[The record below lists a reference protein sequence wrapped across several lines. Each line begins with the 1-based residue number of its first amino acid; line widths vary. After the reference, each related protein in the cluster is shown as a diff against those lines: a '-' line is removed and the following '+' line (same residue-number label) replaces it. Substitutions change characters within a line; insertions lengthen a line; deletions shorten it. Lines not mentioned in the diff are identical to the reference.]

1 MKNNPILDK
10 NLSFISKYN
19 PKLTEK
25 ILKIDS
31 LTKDISFV
39 NTVLGEPNLLYNG
52 EYLHNNYGAEAEAKE
67 IFEKIKTTEFSMN
80 VIYGFGLGYLFQ
92 EFAINSN
99 GLVFVFE
106 PDIGILATTLEVVD
120 FSEELSKKNV
130 FIFNDFDELKKC
142 YLENFIFKSDTSIT
156 FLPSYKKIFEKD
168 LLEFAQRLNLVMGSA
183 IIDNNY
189 IKNKLIPAVKSVC
202 NNIDCLVKEPT
213 LGVFKDIYKDKTALV
228 ISAGPSLDKN
238 LETIKKYRDKVV
250 IFSVGQALRT
260 LLHNDITPDFVGLV
274 ETSNQMAQLESLN
287 TSNINL
293 ILEPLT
299 FNGLHKSKFKNI
311 ISYPSKTSIPN
322 NIWTKIANIDNSK
335 YISSGTVSYMMLYS
349 AYLLGFKDLIL
360 VGQDLAFL
368 DGKCYTKDSQ
378 HQGLTYEYDEKTGSA
393 KVSVENVKDFSES
406 LLGKNRP
413 LDENKKIEIAQKRI
427 ENINKNLCKVNGI
440 KGNQLITTYDYAS
453 FISQFE
459 DFAKEH
465 KNDLNLFNTSLEGAK
480 INGFE
485 DVPLEELLQNKENLE
500 KIDLKANC
508 DYDLQ
513 EIVSK
518 IKLEIDSLG
527 EISKTLN
534 TANSLV
540 HNYDKEFSNR
550 KTVTDTCIKNFKQLM
565 MIYIDFTNTFGKTN
579 DIFRMLQKPYQQ
591 ELDYSL
597 KINNQPTSESINK
610 VYQNLKV
617 YMTSLQK
624 NIDDVKRILET
635 KVKNINEM
643 SNPKS

>member
-19 PKLTEK
+19 SKLTEK

-92 EFAINSN
+92 EFAINSK

-106 PDIGILATTLEVVD
+106 PDIEILATTLEVVD

-142 YLENFIFKSDTSIT
+142 YLENFIFKSDTSIN

-274 ETSNQMAQLESLN
+274 ETSSQMSQLENLD

-299 FNGLHKSKFKNI
+299 YNGLHKSKFKNI

-349 AYLLGFKDLIL
+349 AYLLGFKYLIL

-368 DGKCYTKDSQ
+368 DGKCYTKDTQ
-378 HQGLTYEYDEKTGSA
+378 HKGLTYEYDSKTGSA
-393 KVSVENVKDFSES
+393 KVKVENVKEFSDS
-406 LLGKNRP
+406 LIGKNVKI
-413 LDENKKIEIAQKRI
+413 DENRKIEIAQRRI
-427 ENINKNLCKVNGI
+427 EAINKNLCNVQGI
-440 KGNQLITTYDYAS
+440 KGNQLLTTYDYAS

-480 INGFE
+480 INGFK
-485 DVPLEELLQNKENLE
+485 DVPLEEILQNKENLE
-500 KIDLKANC
+500 KIDLKSNC

-518 IKLEIDSLG
+518 IKIEINSLEK
-527 EISKTLN
+527 ISKTLN
-534 TANSLV
+534 TANSLI
-540 HNYDKEFSNR
+540 HNYDKEFNNR
-550 KTVTDTCIKNFKQLM
+550 KIVNDTCIKNFKQLM
-565 MIYIDFTNTFGKTN
+565 MIYIDFTNTFSKTN

-597 KINNQPTSESINK
+597 KINNQPTSASINK

-624 NIDDVKRILET
+624 NINNVKEILET

>member
-1 MKNNPILDK
+1 MDK

-92 EFAINSN
+92 EFAINSK

-106 PDIGILATTLEVVD
+106 PDIEILATTLEVVD

-213 LGVFKDIYKDKTALV
+213 LGVFNDIYKDKTALV

-274 ETSNQMAQLESLN
+274 ETSSQMSQLENLD

-299 FNGLHKSKFKNI
+299 YNGLHKSKFKNI

-378 HQGLTYEYDEKTGSA
+378 HQGLTYEYDDKTGTA

-500 KIDLKANC
+500 KIDLNAIC

-513 EIVSK
+513 EILSK
-518 IKLEIDSLG
+518 IKLEIDSL
-527 EISKTLN
+527 EKISKTLN

-643 SNPKS
+643 SYPKS

>member
-92 EFAINSN
+92 EFAINSK

-106 PDIGILATTLEVVD
+106 PDIEILATTLEVVD

-213 LGVFKDIYKDKTALV
+213 LGVFNDIYKDKTALV

-274 ETSNQMAQLESLN
+274 ETSSQMSQLENLD

-299 FNGLHKSKFKNI
+299 YNGLHKSKFKNI

-378 HQGLTYEYDEKTGSA
+378 HQGLTYEYDDKTGTA

-500 KIDLKANC
+500 KIDLNAIC

-513 EIVSK
+513 EILSK
-518 IKLEIDSLG
+518 IKLEIDSL
-527 EISKTLN
+527 EKISKTLN

-643 SNPKS
+643 SYPKS

>member
-1 MKNNPILDK
+1 MSIN
-10 NLSFISKYN
+10 
-19 PKLTEK
+19 
-25 ILKIDS
+25 S

-52 EYLHNNYGAEAEAKE
+52 EYLHNNYGAESEAKE
-67 IFEKIKTTEFSMN
+67 IFEKIKTTDFSMN
-80 VIYGFGLGYLFQ
+80 VIYGFGLGYLIQ
-92 EFAINSN
+92 EFAINAK

-106 PDIGILATTLEVVD
+106 PDIEILATTLEVVD

-168 LLEFAQRLNLVMGSA
+168 LIEFAQRLNLVMGSS

-238 LETIKKYRDKVV
+238 LETIKKYRDKVI

-260 LLHNDITPDFVGLV
+260 LLHDDITPDFVGLV
-274 ETSNQMAQLESLN
+274 ETSSQMSQLENLD

-299 FNGLHKSKFKNI
+299 YNGLHQSKFKNI
-311 ISYPSKTSIPN
+311 ISYPSKVSTPN
-322 NIWTKIANIDNSK
+322 LIWTSIANIDASN

-368 DGKCYTKDSQ
+368 DGKCYTKDTQ
-378 HQGLTYEYDEKTGSA
+378 HKGLIYEYDSKTGSA
-393 KVSVENVKDFSES
+393 KVKVENVKEFSDS
-406 LLGKNRP
+406 LIGKNVKI
-413 LDENKKIEIAQKRI
+413 DENRKIEIAQRRI
-427 ENINKNLCKVNGI
+427 EAINKNLCNVQGI
-440 KGNQLITTYDYAS
+440 KGNQLLTTYDYAS

-485 DVPLEELLQNKENLE
+485 DIPLEELLQNKENLE
-500 KIDLKANC
+500 KIELNANF

-518 IKLEIDSLG
+518 IKLEINSL
-527 EISKTLN
+527 EKISKTLN
-534 TANSLV
+534 TANSLI
-540 HNYDKEFSNR
+540 HNYDKEFNNR
-550 KTVTDTCIKNFKQLM
+550 KTVNDTCIKNFKQIM
-565 MIYIDFTNTFGKTN
+565 MIYIDLTNTFGKTN
-579 DIFRMLQKPYQQ
+579 NIFRMLQKPYQQ

-597 KINNQPTSESINK
+597 KINNQPTSDSINQ

-617 YMTSLQK
+617 YMTSTQK
-624 NIDDVKRILET
+624 NINDVKEILEI